1 MNEHLNPD
9 GLATPNGFCH
19 VVRSRAATTILVA
32 GQVAYDEQGNIVGEN
47 DLATQVDQVY
57 RNLERALAA
66 CGATFADV
74 VKTTLFV
81 KDMTPEKIAIIRQ
94 VRARYL
100 APDRPPASTMIG
112 VQALAKPALML
123 EVEATA
129 MLD

>member
-1 MNEHLNPD
+1 MNEHLNPE
-9 GLATPNGFCH
+9 GLAAPSGFCH

-81 KDMTPEKIAIIRQ
+81 KDMTPEKIAVIRQ

-100 APDRPPASTMIG
+100 TPDRLPASTMIG